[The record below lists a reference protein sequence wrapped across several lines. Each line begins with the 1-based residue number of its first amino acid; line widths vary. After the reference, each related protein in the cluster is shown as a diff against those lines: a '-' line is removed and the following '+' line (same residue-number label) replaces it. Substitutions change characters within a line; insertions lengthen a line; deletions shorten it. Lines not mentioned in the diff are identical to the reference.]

1 MTFGGELGD
10 VITSVGTG
18 DLRRA
23 IGEPGVC
30 AGRAG
35 RIDVPPGARLP
46 PIGAPSGGGAIEA
59 GLSAVAVP
67 AAAASAA
74 ASVTSPGVPARGG
87 CLFSLLDRELLCL
100 IAECLVTG
108 EAHTVV
114 APPAS

>member
-10 VITSVGTG
+10 AITSVGTG

-23 IGEPGVC
+23 TGEPGVC

-59 GLSAVAVP
+59 GLSAVAMP

-74 ASVTSPGVPARGG
+74 AVSAESPE
-87 CLFSLLDRELLCL
+87 DRRC
-100 IAECLVTG
+100 CG
-108 EAHTVV
+108 ERSF
-114 APPAS
+114 AP